1 MEISSSHKTIRVEGK
16 DSLEFLQGQ
25 LSNDLNLANINI
37 LQKNVICNV
46 KGRIISLIWLKKQS
60 QECFDLILD
69 GSIIEKTFETLKKY
83 KVFFKSEMFIID
95 DVLKNAEIVDS
106 AKWKLKSINNGL
118 CEINAL
124 TTELFTPHDLGY
136 QNLDIINFD
145 KGCYTGQEVVARMHY
160 RAKLKTGLLLLY
172 SSDLNSMKE
181 GSSLYDQENKVLG
194 KIASKFETN
203 SLIFLKNKS
212 NLKDIY
218 KDSGE
223 KINFKR
229 LKLF

>member
-1 MEISSSHKTIRVEGK
+1 M
-16 DSLEFLQGQ
+16 
-25 LSNDLNLANINI
+25 
-37 LQKNVICNV
+37 
-46 KGRIISLIWLKKQS
+46 
-60 QECFDLILD
+60 
-69 GSIIEKTFETLKKY
+69 
-83 KVFFKSEMFIID
+83 
-95 DVLKNAEIVDS
+95 
-106 AKWKLKSINNGL
+106 KSILSLPNYL
-118 CEINAL
+118 H
-124 TTELFTPHDLGY
+124 HDLGY
-136 QNLDIINFD
+136 QNLDVINFE

-160 RAKLKTGLLLLY
+160 RAKLKTGLLLIY